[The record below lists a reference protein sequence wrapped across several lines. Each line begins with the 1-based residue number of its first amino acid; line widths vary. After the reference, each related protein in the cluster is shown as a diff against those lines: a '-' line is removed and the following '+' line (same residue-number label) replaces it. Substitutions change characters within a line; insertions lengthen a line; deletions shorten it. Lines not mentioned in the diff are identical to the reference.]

1 MKTFKII
8 TFCMLG
14 LATLAV
20 TSCGDADEEM
30 TSYSLARNLSPINLD
45 TKNVSETTAS
55 ITWTESAGATSYNL
69 EVFADDSLTF
79 NGNPEQTITGIT
91 PDQIPVNLKG
101 LQFDTKYSV
110 RVQAVTSGNDSRTS
124 TWNGVYFKT
133 SPKQFMKNPK
143 PADIADRSVIISWD
157 IEEGFDVTTIVIG
170 NVTHEITAEEKAA
183 GRATVGGLEP
193 ETTYTAYLYY
203 NGKQC
208 GNRSFTTIA
217 DLAGAVLVHDTDDL
231 KDLLENA
238 SGGEVFALYGGKYLL
253 NVNEE
258 GQTGAVKVGKSI
270 TIKGIYPT
278 DQPVIKGRFELNDGA
293 GLTLSQVV
301 VDGTENATTDQ
312 IFNYKTDGAS
322 YQALDIENCEITGQT
337 DCKGI
342 LYLNVAATVES
353 ITINNSIVHGIEC
366 NGGDFIDSRKGL
378 PKQVTLTNSTFY
390 NVAKSRDFLR
400 IDDASGSF
408 AGQNGPVI
416 KIDKCT
422 FYNVGN
428 GAANYRLLYAR
439 FAGNKITFTNN
450 LVVGTNNKRGFTNQK
465 STDPT
470 PTLLNN
476 HYWNCQNLTS
486 AGDGADAT
494 ITWFDENGIIADPQ
508 FADADK
514 ADFTLGADAAARKNE
529 AGDPRWRK

>member
-1 MKTFKII
+1 
-8 TFCMLG
+8 MLG
-14 LATLAV
+14 TAMLAV
-20 TSCGDADEEM
+20 TSCGDADEEI
-30 TSYSLARNLSPINLD
+30 TSYTLARNLSPINLD
-45 TKNVSETTAS
+45 TKNVSETTATIS
-55 ITWTESAGATSYNL
+55 WTQSAGATSYNL
-69 EVFADDSLTF
+69 EVFADDSLRF
-79 NGNPEQTITGIT
+79 DGSPAQTITGIT
-91 PDQIPVNLKG
+91 PEQIPVSLSG
-101 LQFDTKYSV
+101 LFFDTQYSV
-110 RVQAVTSGNDSRTS
+110 RVQAVTEGNDSRTS

-133 SPKQFMKNPK
+133 SAKQFMKNPK
-143 PADIADRSVIISWD
+143 PADIADRSVTISWETED
-157 IEEGFDVTTIVIG
+157 GFDVSTIIIG
-170 NVTHEITAEEKAA
+170 NITHEITAEEKAA
-183 GRATVGGLEP
+183 GKATVEGLDP

-217 DLAGAVLVHDTDDL
+217 DLAGAVLVHDTDNL
-231 KDLLENA
+231 KDIIENA
-238 SGGEVFALYGGKYLL
+238 SGGEVFALYGGEYLL

-258 GQTGAVKVGKSI
+258 GKTGAVKVGKSI

-278 DQPVIKGRFELNDGA
+278 DQPVLKGRFELNDGA

-312 IFNYKTDGAS
+312 IFNFKTDGAS
-322 YQALDIENCEITGQT
+322 YRALDIENSVITGQK

-342 LYLNVAATVES
+342 LYLNVTSTVEN
-353 ITINNSIVHGIEC
+353 IIINNSIVYGIEC

-378 PKQVTLTNSTFY
+378 PKQVTLTKSTFY
-390 NVAKSRDFLR
+390 NVATSRDFLR

-408 AGQNGPVI
+408 EGQNGPDI
-416 KIDKCT
+416 KIDQCT
-422 FYNVGN
+422 FYNVGG

-439 FAGNKITFTNN
+439 FAGNKITFTSN
-450 LVVGTNNKRGFTNQK
+450 LVVGTNYKRGFTNQK

-470 PTLLNN
+470 PTLQNN

-494 ITWFDENGIIADPQ
+494 ITWFDENGIIDNPQ